1 MTRAT
6 DRMDATEG
14 QFRMF
19 IARVRRVPA
28 VAVAAVLLFVSLGA
42 WVFASPVGSSPDD
55 DFHLASIWC
64 ADGDRAYACEP
75 GDSPYSRAVPE
86 GVTVGQHC
94 YARDP
99 TKSAACQEPLLDA
112 PAVADTVTERG
123 SFANNYPPVFYAVM
137 GVLVTPNI
145 EVSVVLM
152 RLLTILLFCGIAVG
166 LFLALP
172 RHRRGPLIWGWALT
186 VVPLGTFL
194 LASNNPSSWAVIGLG
209 SGWISLLGYLETT
222 GRRKT
227 VLAGLLVV
235 SVVMASGA
243 RADAAVYSVMAM
255 GATVILTFRREKR
268 YLIDLILPAALAV
281 VAFLFFITSQ
291 QSAVVSGGLPSDGS
305 SPGSGP
311 ASAGRGLLSLV
322 AYNLLNL
329 PSLWSG
335 IFGGWGLGWLDTA
348 MPAVV
353 TAGGII
359 AFLVAAAIGVG
370 REWARKVVV
379 VCLLVLAIWLI
390 PVYVL
395 VQGGQHVGD
404 TVQPRYILPLMVVL
418 AGVVMVTQL
427 DRPIRWGRFQIIVIG
442 VALVFSNTIAL
453 QTNIR
458 RYVTGTDEQG
468 FNLDAGREWWWHVP
482 FSPMF
487 DWIVGSLAFALLV
500 LLLGRAALRDS
511 QRGVD
516 RLETASTVAR

>member
-1 MTRAT
+1 MTRT
-6 DRMDATEG
+6 SDRPGAAEG
-14 QFRMF
+14 RLGLM
-19 IARVRRVPA
+19 IARLRRVPA
-28 VAVAAVLLFVSLGA
+28 VAVAAVLLFLSLGA

-64 ADGDRAYACEP
+64 ADGDRTYACEP
-75 GDSPYSRAVPE
+75 GNTPYSRKVPE

-99 TKSAACQEPLLDA
+99 AKSAACQEPLLDA
-112 PAVADTVTERG
+112 PAVADTVTNRG

-137 GVLVTPNI
+137 GILVTPNI

-152 RLLTILLFCGIAVG
+152 RVLTILVFCGIAIG

-172 RHRRGPLIWGWALT
+172 RHRRAPLIWGWALT
-186 VVPLGTFL
+186 VVPLGMFL
-194 LASNNPSSWAVIGLG
+194 LASNNPSSWAIIGLG

-222 GRRKT
+222 GRRKV
-227 VLAGLLVV
+227 VLAGLLAV
-235 SVVMASGA
+235 SVVTASGA
-243 RADAAVYSVMAM
+243 RADAAVYSVIAM
-255 GATVILTFRREKR
+255 GATVILTFRGERR
-268 YLIDLILPAALAV
+268 YLMDLILPAALAV
-281 VAFLFFITSQ
+281 IAFLFFITSQ
-291 QSAVVSGGLPSDGS
+291 QSAVVSGGLPSAGT

-311 ASAGRGLLSLV
+311 ASSGRGLLSLV

-348 MPAVV
+348 MPAMV

-359 AFLVAAAIGVG
+359 AFLVATAIGVG
-370 REWARKVVV
+370 REWARKVIV

-395 VQGGQHVGD
+395 VEGGQHVGD

-418 AGVVMVTQL
+418 AGVSMLTRL
-427 DRPIRWGRFQIIVIG
+427 DRPIKWGRFQIIVIG
-442 VALVFSNTIAL
+442 VALAVSNTVAL

-458 RYVTGTDEQG
+458 RYVTGTGEQG
-468 FNLDAGREWWWHVP
+468 FNLDTGREWWWHVP

-487 DWIVGSLAFALLV
+487 DWIVGSLAFALLILV
-500 LLLGRAALRDS
+500 LGRAALRAGRTGPV
-511 QRGVD
+511 QFQ
-516 RLETASTVAR
+516 TASTVAR

>member
-1 MTRAT
+1 MTRSS
-6 DRMDATEG
+6 DRPRAANG
-14 QFRMF
+14 RLGLV
-19 IARVRRVPA
+19 IAGLKRVPV
-28 VAVAAVLLFVSLGA
+28 VAVAAVLLFLSLGA
-42 WVFASPVGSSPDD
+42 WAFASPVGSSPDD

-64 ADGDRAYACEP
+64 ADGERAYACEP
-75 GDSPYSRAVPE
+75 GDTPYSREVPE

-99 TKSAACQEPLLDA
+99 AKSAACQESLLHA
-112 PAVADTVTERG
+112 PAVANTLTNRG

-137 GVLVTPNI
+137 GALVTADI
-145 EVSVVLM
+145 AVSVVLM
-152 RLLTILLFCGIAVG
+152 RVLTILLFCGIAVG

-172 RHRRGPLIWGWALT
+172 RHRRAPLIWGWALT
-186 VVPLGTFL
+186 VVPLGMFL
-194 LASNNPSSWAVIGLG
+194 LASNNPSSWAIIGLG
-209 SGWISLLGYLETT
+209 SGWISLLGYLETS
-222 GRRKT
+222 GRRKV

-243 RADAAVYSVMAM
+243 RADAAVYSVIAM
-255 GATVILTFRREKR
+255 GATVLLTFRRERR
-268 YLIDLILPAALAV
+268 YLIDLILPAVLSV
-281 VAFLFFITSQ
+281 VAFLFFVSSQ

-305 SPGSGP
+305 SAGSGP
-311 ASAGRGLLSLV
+311 TTAGNGLLSLV
-322 AYNLLNL
+322 AFNLLNL

-359 AFLVAAAIGVG
+359 AFLVATAIGVG
-370 REWARKVVV
+370 REWGRKVIV

-404 TVQPRYILPLMVVL
+404 TVQPRYILPLMIVL
-418 AGVVMVTQL
+418 AGVALLTQR
-427 DRPIRWGRFQIIVIG
+427 DRPIPWGRFQIIMIG
-442 VALVFSNTIAL
+442 VALVVSNTVAL

-458 RYVTGTDEQG
+458 RYVTGTDVAG
-468 FNLDAGREWWWHVP
+468 FDLDAGREWWWHVP

-487 DWIVGSLAFALLV
+487 DWIGGSLAFALLV
-500 LLLGRAALRDS
+500 VLLGRAALREGRRAADPL
-511 QRGVD
+511 V
-516 RLETASTVAR
+516 TAGTVAR